1 MEAKKLKKKKQKKNT
16 YKHDRDCKY
25 IRKEVLKRILK

>member
-16 YKHDRDCKY
+16 YKPDRVCKF
-25 IRKEVLKRILK
+25 IRKEVLKWILK